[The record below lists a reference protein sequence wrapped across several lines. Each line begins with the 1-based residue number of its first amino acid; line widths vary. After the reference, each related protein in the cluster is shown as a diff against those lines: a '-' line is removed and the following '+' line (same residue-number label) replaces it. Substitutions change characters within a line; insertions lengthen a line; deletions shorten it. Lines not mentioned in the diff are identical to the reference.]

1 MENEGFEKIEVKDN
15 GKGIRSEDVPY
26 MCQCRYTSKIKDF
39 GDLDHLNSYGFRGE
53 ALSSLCAVSQ
63 VTVTTKTDCDEI
75 AKTYS
80 FDSDGIITSSRV
92 SHLNI
97 GTIVIVQG
105 LFKNLPVRRQ
115 FLTSGKKKAHEFNAV
130 ANIVK
135 SFGLIQPSLRIVLNH
150 NKFRIWQKTAVTS
163 VQECLV
169 QVIPHTV
176 SKYLHEINYTEDNLK
191 IQLIVPSKDCYVWNT
206 CYGVVIDPINLFV
219 NSRPVKNKHIQKAV
233 QEEIHQ
239 FFGSTIP
246 KNKNPFCLIAITL
259 PTNCVDVNLEPNK
272 TKVIIKEM
280 EHVIRVLKDQLI
292 RYYIGA
298 LEPPKPS
305 TDENLSDN
313 GLKRKSAERTPVKAK
328 VAKKTDKKENIT
340 PKKIINESQHC
351 VIDERIEES
360 VQLRVDSEF
369 HPQTKGSCVVVNE
382 TNNENRID
390 EMMIS
395 STSLNTSEND
405 LCQTVLEEGSRSL
418 NLEENL
424 NDLDS
429 VLNRIETDLSSVR
442 KSELSIKDISV
453 SIDCPEKQ
461 FNNSEELVGVMSS
474 DESSVDSFT
483 TEVLQRISEDFKK
496 SSKGDNADMKTS
508 SQKEV
513 VEHKENE
520 IESKDKK
527 LPSGVNMNEITLS
540 QWSRGDVKLNGQ
552 VIESSIKIGK
562 EEDLIKRKL
571 DSIPHCS
578 SNDHSSSQG
587 VLSERSISS
596 QMGCKQ
602 LSGFTKFAKEMRS
615 KIIQQTPGITFTAVA
630 AELASRWRDLHEDE
644 KRNYENRAKENKE
657 KPKLIKMPMKIKDPT
672 YRPKPVS
679 IRYNP
684 PAEVEG
690 KKFIKTISLDLS
702 IDKLKVAL
710 EKRINYQPPSRNLI
724 ATLED
729 NVLLIY
735 EQGNII
741 SASIERIKEAI
752 VLHNNLEQI
761 KISLKVLDTRVPIF
775 QSDLD
780 PDLWNILD
788 SLETNFDDT
797 FKTIIVIVDD
807 RITNNGF
814 RIEKSPGIQENKYY
828 ITDVPSDI
836 EYCGLNELK
845 EILQFISLN
854 NCVKLKDCRPTK
866 ILNFIKKETLKDKT
880 LLDSHMLTDRANVMD
895 IYRYW
900 SENLKAITRNCPHF
914 RPVCKQLFPCD

>member
-1 MENEGFEKIEVKDN
+1 
-15 GKGIRSEDVPY
+15 
-26 MCQCRYTSKIKDF
+26 
-39 GDLDHLNSYGFRGE
+39 
-53 ALSSLCAVSQ
+53 SLCAVSQ

-80 FDSDGIITSSRV
+80 FDNNGNITSSRV

-97 GTIVIVQG
+97 GTIVTVQG
-105 LFKNLPVRRQ
+105 LFKNLPVRKQ
-115 FLTSGKKKAHEFNAV
+115 FLTSGKKKAQELNCV

-150 NKFRIWQKTAVTS
+150 NKFRIWQKTAVTT

-206 CYGVVIDPINLFV
+206 CYGIAIDPVSLFV
-219 NSRPVKNKHIQKAV
+219 NSRPVKNKHIQKTV

-272 TKVIIKEM
+272 TKVIITEM
-280 EHVIRVLKDQLI
+280 EHVVKVLRDQLI

-298 LEPPKPS
+298 LVPPKPS
-305 TDENLSDN
+305 IDENLSDN
-313 GLKRKSAERTPVKAK
+313 VIKRKNVERTPVKAK

-340 PKKIINESQHC
+340 PKKTINESQHC
-351 VIDERIEES
+351 IIDGKIEES
-360 VQLRVDSEF
+360 VQLKDGFEF
-369 HPQTKGSCVVVNE
+369 HPQTKASCILNE
-382 TNNENRID
+382 INNENRID

-405 LCQTVLEEGSRSL
+405 LCQTVIEEGSGSL

-429 VLNRIETDLSSVR
+429 VLNIIESDLSSVS
-442 KSELSIKDISV
+442 KSELNIKDISV
-453 SIDCPEKQ
+453 SIDCPEKKS
-461 FNNSEELVGVMSS
+461 NSDEELVGVMSN

-496 SSKGDNADMKTS
+496 SSNGDTADMKTS
-508 SQKEV
+508 TQKEV
-513 VEHKENE
+513 VEHTENE
-520 IESKDKK
+520 IVSKDKK

-552 VIESSIKIGK
+552 VVESSIKIGK

-571 DSIPHCS
+571 DSIPSCS
-578 SNDHSSSQG
+578 SNDHTSSHG

-615 KIIQQTPGITFTAVA
+615 KIIQQTPGITFTEVA
-630 AELASRWRDLHEDE
+630 AELASRWRVLHEDE
-644 KRNYENRAKENKE
+644 KRIYEDKTKENKE

-672 YRPKPVS
+672 YKPKPVS

-684 PAEVEG
+684 PTEVKG
-690 KKFIKTISLDLS
+690 KKFIKTKS
-702 IDKLKVAL
+702 IDLNVNKLKLAL

-724 ATLED
+724 ATHED

-741 SASIERIKEAI
+741 SASIERMKEAI

-761 KISLKVLDTRVPIF
+761 KISLKVLDTRVPMF

-780 PDLWNILD
+780 LDLWNILD

-797 FKTIIVIVDD
+797 FKTIIVIVDE

-814 RIEKSPGIQENKYY
+814 RIEKIPGVQENKYY

-836 EYCGLNELK
+836 EHCGLNELK

-854 NCVKLKDCRPTK
+854 NCVKLKDCRPKK

-880 LLDSHMLTDRANVMD
+880 LLDSHSLTDRVNVMD

-900 SENLKAITRNCPHF
+900 SENLKPVTRNCPHF
-914 RPVCKQLFPCD
+914 RPVCKQLFPFF